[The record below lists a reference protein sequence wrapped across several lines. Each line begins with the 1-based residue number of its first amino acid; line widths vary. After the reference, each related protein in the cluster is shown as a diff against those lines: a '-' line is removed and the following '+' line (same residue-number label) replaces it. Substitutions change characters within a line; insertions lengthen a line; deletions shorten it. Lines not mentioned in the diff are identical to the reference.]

1 MHGCVLLYPMQ
12 QVAKGIMFLTLLSVS
27 QSVRKSISPFF
38 YQHNFSETPH
48 HKLCSYEGHT
58 MYIVDVHNYSHFY
71 QNVDI
76 IVQRYIFYVG
86 CVIPV

>member
-27 QSVRKSISPFF
+27 QSVQKSISPFF

-58 MYIVDVHNYSHFY
+58 VYIVDVHIHISIRMW
-71 QNVDI
+71 I
-76 IVQRYIFYVG
+76 IYYCAKIYYFM
-86 CVIPV
+86 